1 MNILYLFSYIIIPL
15 ICSPILIYH
24 KKISDITKLI
34 DYPDERKKHGKP
46 ISKIGGIFFLFSI
59 IISIIIYLPSLDERF
74 IISLMLI
81 TVGFFF
87 IGLIDDKIET
97 KGSYRLIFQFF
108 IITIAINFD
117 YNLNIQNLLSGIF
130 HTNLIIYNGSIF
142 FTVFCF
148 LSLTNAINLL
158 DGKDGLVG
166 TTFLIFLINILL
178 FTSNDLNF
186 FYLILITSTIIFLFF
201 NIKGKIFLGNSGSY
215 LIGGMMSL
223 ITIQNYNISNVPIER
238 IFIMFSLFGLDMLRI
253 YIERI
258 ITGKH
263 PFKGDNNHLH
273 HYIFNYYKSKYIA
286 LIIYMI
292 LLHIPY
298 FIDMFYKNYLIL
310 VIISILIYLGSFL
323 FFRKKN
329 LLL

>member
-1 MNILYLFSYIIIPL
+1 
-15 ICSPILIYH
+15 
-24 KKISDITKLI
+24 
-34 DYPDERKKHGKP
+34 
-46 ISKIGGIFFLFSI
+46 
-59 IISIIIYLPSLDERF
+59 
-74 IISLMLI
+74 
-81 TVGFFF
+81 
-87 IGLIDDKIET
+87 
-97 KGSYRLIFQFF
+97 
-108 IITIAINFD
+108 
-117 YNLNIQNLLSGIF
+117 
-130 HTNLIIYNGSIF
+130 
-142 FTVFCF
+142 
-148 LSLTNAINLL
+148 
-158 DGKDGLVG
+158 
-166 TTFLIFLINILL
+166 
-178 FTSNDLNF
+178 
-186 FYLILITSTIIFLFF
+186 
-201 NIKGKIFLGNSGSY
+201 
-215 LIGGMMSL
+215 MSL